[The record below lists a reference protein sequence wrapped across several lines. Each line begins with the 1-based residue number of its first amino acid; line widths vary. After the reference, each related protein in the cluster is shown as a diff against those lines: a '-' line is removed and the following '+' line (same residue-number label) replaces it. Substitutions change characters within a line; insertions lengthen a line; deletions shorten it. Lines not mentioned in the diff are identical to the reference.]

1 MLPEIPIGQRDVLIG
16 TATKQLLMPPCWHI
30 SFIAHL
36 MIASIRRT
44 SILLLG
50 LVAIASCSESRP
62 TEPVV
67 PIAPTVAA
75 SPDLLGGVVGGVV
88 GTVTNLIVVPAV
100 QRITPIATSITV
112 SKTIGSA
119 GGTLSIPAA
128 GVTVLVPQGA
138 LASSTVITMTARAGY
153 LVAYDFAPHGITF
166 AKPLSFT
173 QSLSGTNVTLLQV
186 PFLKLGYYS
195 DPSLLG
201 KTVATVSEL
210 LGGTVN
216 TLSWSF
222 SSKINHFS
230 GYIVTCGF
238 E

>member
-1 MLPEIPIGQRDVLIG
+1 
-16 TATKQLLMPPCWHI
+16 
-30 SFIAHL
+30 
-36 MIASIRRT
+36 MIASLRRT
-44 SILLLG
+44 CILLLG

-67 PIAPTVAA
+67 PIAPTIAA
-75 SPDLLGGVVGGVV
+75 SPDLLGGVVG
-88 GTVTNLIVVPAV
+88 TATNLIVVPAV

-112 SKTIGSA
+112 RKTIGTA
-119 GGTLSIPAA
+119 GGTLSIPTA
-128 GVTVLVPQGA
+128 GVTVVVPQGA

-173 QSLSGTNVTLLQV
+173 QSLSGTNVTLFQAAS
-186 PFLKLGYYS
+186 LKLGYYT

-210 LGGTVN
+210 IGGTVN

-222 SSKINHFS
+222 TSKINHFS